1 MEKSISEFL
10 KESLGKVDFAKDLLS
25 KSKFRL
31 NLNEADDDFTGDDS
45 PVDAGD
51 DDIGADDLGG
61 DFGGDDGPGGGDDF
75 GGDSG
80 SDNLGEDAE
89 LSDGD
94 AEEKKGDHEDDPDF
108 TEGIKNPDSPVLDK
122 MPSAETVY
130 DADGVFRSIKGIIE
144 SLPKEQLAEI
154 EGVKTCLELIFSGK
168 KLKPEDLDFDNIEN
182 AIFLFNKIMEPLND
196 RTKNYA
202 KIKLKQPLQQER
214 DKEKLDVASKIK
226 DIEKKRDTI
235 LNIDKIK

>member
-10 KESLGKVDFAKDLLS
+10 KESLGKVDFAKELLS

-31 NLNEADDDFTGDDS
+31 NLNEADDDFTGDDAA
-45 PVDAGD
+45 DDGGD
-51 DDIGADDLGG
+51 DLGGDDFAGGDDLGGDDLGG
-61 DFGGDDGPGGGDDF
+61 DFGDDLGGDDAPVDD
-75 GGDSG
+75 GD
-80 SDNLGEDAE
+80 DLG
-89 LSDGD
+89 DGD
-94 AEEKKGDHEDDPDF
+94 AEEKEDDHENDPDF
-108 TEGIKNPDSPVLDK
+108 TDGIKNPDSPVLDK

-130 DADGVFRSIKGIIE
+130 DADGVFKSIKGIIE
-144 SLPKEQLAEI
+144 AFPKEQLAEI
-154 EGVKTCLELIFSGK
+154 EGVKNCLELIFSGK

-235 LNIDKIK
+235 LSIDEIK

>member
-10 KESLGKVDFAKDLLS
+10 KESLGKVDFAKELLS
-25 KSKFRL
+25 KSKFKL
-31 NLNEADDDFTGDDS
+31 NLNEADDDF
-45 PVDAGD
+45 AGD
-51 DDIGADDLGG
+51 DAPADDSGDDFGDDDFGGDDLGG
-61 DFGGDDGPGGGDDF
+61 DDLGGGNLGDDEDNIGGDGDDLGNDE
-75 GGDSG
+75 GG
-80 SDNLGEDAE
+80 
-89 LSDGD
+89 
-94 AEEKKGDHEDDPDF
+94 EEKEDDHETDPDF
-108 TEGIKNPDSPVLDK
+108 TDGIKNPDSPVLDK

-130 DADGVFRSIKGIIE
+130 DADGVFKSIKGVIE
-144 SLPKEQLAEI
+144 ALPKEQLAEI
-154 EGVKTCLELIFSGK
+154 EGVKNCLELIFSGK
-168 KLKPEDLDFDNIEN
+168 KLKPDDLDFDNIEN

-235 LNIDKIK
+235 LSIDEIK

>member
-10 KESLGKVDFAKDLLS
+10 KESLGKVDFAKELLS

-31 NLNEADDDFTGDDS
+31 NLNEADDDF
-45 PVDAGD
+45 AGD
-51 DDIGADDLGG
+51 DAGAETPD
-61 DFGGDDGPGGGDDF
+61 DFGGDDLGGRDLGGDDF
-75 GGDSG
+75 GGDDFG
-80 SDNLGEDAE
+80 
-89 LSDGD
+89 GD
-94 AEEKKGDHEDDPDF
+94 DFGGDDTSEGDDLEGNEAAEEKEDNHEDDPDF

-122 MPSAETVY
+122 LPSAETVY
-130 DADGVFRSIKGIIE
+130 DSEGVFKSIKGVIE
-144 SLPKEQLAEI
+144 ALSKEQLAEI
-154 EGVKTCLELIFSGK
+154 EGVKNCLELIFSGK

-214 DKEKLDVASKIK
+214 DKEKLDVADKIK

-235 LNIDKIK
+235 LSIDKI